1 MNDANRN
8 DSGWRIGLR
17 RTADC
22 IPIERLDESLTPFE
36 QSHLAQCTR
45 CQAERAL
52 WKQMQEEDLTSGEA
66 SAVQSISAEVHR
78 RLSPLPLNV
87 VPMPKRTAKRRAL
100 VPASLAAAAALF
112 LTVAIGVLVQRR
124 EPSIEGPVSV
134 VDVNTY
140 RSAGIAVIAP
150 TGEFASAPTALRW
163 QPVAGATLYEAELLE
178 VDQTL
183 LWRGSTHEPRIA
195 LPARV
200 VAQFAPG
207 KTVLWQVRARRDQAI
222 IADSGQQRFR
232 LSFAH

>member
-1 MNDANRN
+1 MNTANHS
-8 DSGWRIGLR
+8 DGGWKMGLR

-36 QSHLAQCTR
+36 QSHLAQCSR

-52 WKQMQEEDLTSGEA
+52 WKRMQEEESTSGEA
-66 SAVQSISAEVHR
+66 AAVQFISAEVRR
-78 RLSPLPLNV
+78 RLNPRPLNV
-87 VPMPKRTAKRRAL
+87 VQMPKRAAKRRAL
-100 VPASLAAAAALF
+100 MPSLAAAAALF
-112 LTVAIGVLVQRR
+112 AAVAIGVLVQRR
-124 EPSIEGPVSV
+124 EPSIESPVSV
-134 VDVNTY
+134 VNVTTY

-183 LWRGSTHEPRIA
+183 LWRGSTHESSIA
-195 LPARV
+195 LPASV
-200 VAQFAPG
+200 IAQFAPG

-232 LSFAH
+232 LSIAH